1 MISQGSFSVAPP
13 ATCSHLPSFS
23 RALRLGLWTF
33 QEPSGLWT
41 CRKTL
46 LSSVDED
53 SPETKEDVG

>member
-1 MISQGSFSVAPP
+1 MMSQGSFSVAPP

-23 RALRLGLWTF
+23 RALRLGVCLR
-33 QEPSGLWT
+33 T

-46 LSSVDED
+46 LSSVVED